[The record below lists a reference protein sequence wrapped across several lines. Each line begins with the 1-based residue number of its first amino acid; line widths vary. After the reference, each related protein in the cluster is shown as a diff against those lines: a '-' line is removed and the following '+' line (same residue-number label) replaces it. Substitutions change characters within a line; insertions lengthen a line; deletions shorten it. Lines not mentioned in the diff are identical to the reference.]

1 MNALIHENNG
11 GEQRTPRVSA
21 CKAPCAISSAEDRTK
36 PLKGA
41 LRRNTAVCER
51 RKESRIKARRRKRPP
66 AKSLL
71 PAVRAVD
78 GDFQVVRSGVY
89 LSEENAACCLVP
101 AMPLFARD

>member
-66 AKSLL
+66 AK
-71 PAVRAVD
+71 
-78 GDFQVVRSGVY
+78 
-89 LSEENAACCLVP
+89 
-101 AMPLFARD
+101 

>member
-51 RKESRIKARRRKRPP
+51 RKESRIKARRRKRPRP
-66 AKSLL
+66 N
-71 PAVRAVD
+71 
-78 GDFQVVRSGVY
+78 DFCPQCGQLMGV
-89 LSEENAACCLVP
+89 
-101 AMPLFARD
+101 FR

>member
-1 MNALIHENNG
+1 MS
-11 GEQRTPRVSA
+11 RRVRFVHRGQGWTQGSG
-21 CKAPCAISSAEDRTK
+21 PHQ
-36 PLKGA
+36 
-41 LRRNTAVCER
+41 NTAVYEG
-51 RKESRIKARRRKRPP
+51 RKKSGIKARRRKRPP
-66 AKSLL
+66 AKALL